1 MKFVVRY
8 STVPERAA
16 DLPTVYPVH
25 KAYLDAFEPAA
36 DIVGIGTFEEP
47 LTHGSM
53 AIFATLDAAQ
63 RFVAGDPF
71 VTQGLVKPSE
81 PVAWDA

>member
-1 MKFVVRY
+1 MKFVVRC

-16 DLPTVYPVH
+16 DLPTGYPLH

-36 DIVGIGTFEEP
+36 DIVALGTFEDP
-47 LTHGSM
+47 AINGSM
-53 AIFATLDAAQ
+53 AIFATRDAAQ

-71 VTQGLVKPSE
+71 VTQGLVRPSE